1 MTWRMSIDHRTVF
14 RYQATVATSYN
25 EARLT
30 PQTTTAQSVVQ
41 SRIEVDPPAYMS
53 RYWDYWG
60 TLVDAFDVHVP
71 HTEMVVRGR
80 SVVEQARDLAAPFDD
95 AGWPTLDTAGIQ
107 DRFCEFTASSAWV
120 PDDPDIEMVGQALRR
135 ESPSP
140 RAAVGVA
147 VDWVRSQLEYQAGT
161 TTVSTSAVEAWR
173 RGQGV
178 CQDFVHLSLAVLR
191 AAGVPA
197 RYVSG
202 YLHPHAEPEIGA
214 PVKGQSHA
222 WLEAWVGDWVP
233 FDPTNPGEVA
243 ERHVL
248 VARGRDYGDV
258 PPLKGIYSGGPAER
272 SDVTVE
278 LTRLA

>member
-1 MTWRMSIDHRTVF
+1 MSIRHVTTY
-14 RYQATVATSYN
+14 RYATPVADSYN

-30 PQTTTAQSVVQ
+30 PQTTLTQTTVD
-41 SRIEVDPPAYMS
+41 SRVGVEPAAHIS

-60 TLVDAFDVHVP
+60 TLVHAFDVHVP
-71 HTEMVVRGR
+71 HTTMVVTGTSIVDRPAPVEPPAADVGWDVVDSLR
-80 SVVEQARDLAAPFDD
+80 SRDEHCEFLTPSTWALPDDELAMV
-95 AGWPTLDTAGIQ
+95 GAGIRA
-107 DRFCEFTASSAWV
+107 DAAT
-120 PDDPDIEMVGQALRR
+120 
-135 ESPSP
+135 P
-140 RAAVGVA
+140 RDAVVA
-147 VDWVRSQLEYQAGT
+147 VTDWVRSQLEYMAGA

-173 RGQGV
+173 SGRGV
-178 CQDFVHLSLAVLR
+178 CQDFVHLALAVLR

-202 YLHPHAEPEIGA
+202 YLHPHRLPEVG
-214 PVKGQSHA
+214 VTTVGQSHA
-222 WLEAWVGDWVP
+222 WVEAWVGDWLGV
-233 FDPTNPGEVA
+233 DPTNLVDIA

-258 PPLKGIYSGGPAER
+258 APLKGVYSGGASHQ

>member
-1 MTWRMSIDHRTVF
+1 MSIDHRTVF
-14 RYQATVATSYN
+14 RYQATVAASYN

-30 PQTTTAQSVVQ
+30 PQTTTAQTVVQ
-41 SRIEVDPPAYMS
+41 SRLEVDPAAHIS

-60 TLVDAFDVHVP
+60 TLVDAFDVHTP

-80 SVVEQARDLAAPFDD
+80 SVVEQGADLAPHHDE
-95 AGWPTLDTAGIQ
+95 AGWPTLAEAVVQ
-107 DRFCEFTASSAWV
+107 DRLCEYLASSAWV
-120 PDDPDIEMVGQALRR
+120 PDDPDIEMVGESLRR
-135 ESPSP
+135 ESATPH
-140 RAAVGVA
+140 AAIDA
-147 VDWVRSQLEYQAGT
+147 TVDWVRRQLDYQAGT

-202 YLHPHAEPEIGA
+202 YLHPHTEPEVGE

-222 WLEAWVGDWVP
+222 WLEAWVGDWLPV
-233 FDPTNPGEVA
+233 DPTNPGDVS
-243 ERHVL
+243 ERYVL

-258 PPLKGIYSGGPAER
+258 PPLKGIYSGGPADR

-278 LTRLA
+278 LIRLA

>member
-1 MTWRMSIDHRTVF
+1 MVSRMSIRHVTQF
-14 RYQATVATSYN
+14 RYAAPVAASYN

-30 PQTTTAQSVVQ
+30 PQTTLTQTTVDSRVAVEPTAHV
-41 SRIEVDPPAYMS
+41 S

-60 TLVDAFDVHVP
+60 TLVHAFDVHLP
-71 HTEMVVRGR
+71 HTEMVLTGTSIVERGLP
-80 SVVEQARDLAAPFDD
+80 VEPPPPDVGWDMLDLDHMK
-95 AGWPTLDTAGIQ
+95 
-107 DRFCEFTASSAWV
+107 DRHCEFLASSTWV
-120 PDDPDIEMVGQALRR
+120 PHDADLIEAGASIRG
-135 ESPSP
+135 EASSP
-140 RAAVGVA
+140 RHAVEIA
-147 VDWVRSQLEYQAGT
+147 THWVRSQLQYEPGV

-173 RGQGV
+173 NGRGV

-202 YLHPHAEPEIGA
+202 YLHPHRNPEVGVTSI
-214 PVKGQSHA
+214 GQSHA
-222 WLEAWVGDWVP
+222 WLEAWVGDWHG
-233 FDPTNPGEVA
+233 FDPTNEVEIA

-258 PPLKGIYSGGPAER
+258 PPLKGIYSGGASQE
-272 SDVTVE
+272 SEVTVE